1 MKPIIC
7 IAGPTASGKSAWAIQ
22 IAKSFGGEII
32 NTDALQVYSEL
43 NIISARPSRP
53 EMLSVPHH
61 LFGHVDS
68 NFRYSVG
75 NWISEVESLIVDT
88 LARGKSPILT
98 GGTGLYF
105 KSLIEGIAKIP
116 SIPSDVILET
126 NKFQE
131 QNGVEGLRNLA
142 EKLDP
147 KAASR
152 VLGKDPH
159 RLMRII
165 NVYKV
170 TNKPISFWHENTKP
184 VVPRIFCHCAVLLP
198 ERQKLYDAINN
209 RFDLMMKKGLLNEAE
224 RIFTKNIDPSLPI
237 MKAIG
242 LREFFPYFS
251 GDISLDE
258 AVDLA
263 KRNSRRFA
271 KRQFTWFRGQLKN
284 WNEIK
289 TEVQRKNFEETIPH
303 KV

>member
-22 IAKSFGGEII
+22 IAKSFDGEII

-43 NIISARPSRP
+43 NIISARPSRS

>member
-43 NIISARPSRP
+43 NIISARPSRS
-53 EMLSVPHH
+53 EMLNVPHH

-170 TNKPISFWHENTKP
+170 TNKPISFWQENTKP

-289 TEVQRKNFEETIPH
+289 TKVQRKNFEETIPH